1 MPLHCRRILLRC
13 TTVLA
18 FAATCAPAFAYDWTQ
33 YNFDSRK
40 SGNNTL
46 ERTIHRNNV
55 GQLVQKWQ
63 VSTPGNQHASAAE
76 DEKWERRLAIAAAA
90 GMSSLDVASG
100 RSPSDG
106 GDYQLHDT
114 MINPSTGRLK
124 VFNVACSDVTNHA
137 PRNEPSCTVHEGAVW
152 ARPGV

>member
-63 VSTPGNQHASAAE
+63 VSTPGNPDGSAVVLE
-76 DEKWERRLAIAAAA
+76 NIATSAGTTTVVFIATRQGHLVAYDARDGTLLWSRQYAA
-90 GMSSLDVASG
+90 GACRINDGASVCG
-100 RSPSDG
+100 W
-106 GDYQLHDT
+106 
-114 MINPSTGRLK
+114 PSTLITLGRICFGLL
-124 VFNVACSDVTNHA
+124 C
-137 PRNEPSCTVHEGAVW
+137 PRPVLGCI
-152 ARPGV
+152 